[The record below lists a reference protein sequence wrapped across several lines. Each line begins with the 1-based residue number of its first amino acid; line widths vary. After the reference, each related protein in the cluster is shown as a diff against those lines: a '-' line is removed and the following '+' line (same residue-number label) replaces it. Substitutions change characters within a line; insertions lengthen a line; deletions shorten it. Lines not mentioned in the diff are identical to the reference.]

1 MAQSRPC
8 SGLRATL
15 VTVNGHRSE
24 SCAIGAALSDSAAG
38 SAPGSM
44 SDSVAAPGRDRR
56 RLASRVAPGST
67 AVLTMEL
74 QRGVVGPHAMMG
86 ALADQVAAAG
96 TIRAAAAVCE
106 AARAAGARVVHCVVE
121 TRPDGA
127 GGAVNCRI
135 LGLVDKLRR
144 EQGVA
149 PTEVGSDG
157 ARLVPEL
164 GEDPR
169 DLVVSRWHGLTPFTS
184 TSLDQ
189 TLRNLG
195 VRTVV
200 ATGVSVN
207 VGILGL
213 CLSAVDLGYQVV
225 LVRDAVAGVPA
236 GYSESVIENS
246 LAMVATVVTA
256 AELLEAWAAP

>member
-1 MAQSRPC
+1 MVTA
-8 SGLRATL
+8 SGRGPEAL
-15 VTVNGHRSE
+15 
-24 SCAIGAALSDSAAG
+24 AALVDPA
-38 SAPGSM
+38 
-44 SDSVAAPGRDRR
+44 
-56 RLASRVAPGST
+56 ST

-74 QRGVVGPHAMMG
+74 QRGVVGPGAMMQ
-86 ALADQVAAAG
+86 ALAEQVAATG
-96 TIRAAAAVCE
+96 TVRAAAAVCD
-106 AARAAGARVVHCVVE
+106 AARDAGAPVVHCVVH
-121 TRPDGA
+121 TRADGA

-135 LGLVDKLRR
+135 LGLADKLRR
-144 EQGVA
+144 EQGIA
-149 PTEVGSDG
+149 PTLVGSRG

-169 DLVVSRWHGLTPFTS
+169 DLIAVRGHGLTPFTS

-195 VRTVV
+195 VTTVV

-207 VGILGL
+207 VGIMGL

-236 GYSESVIENS
+236 DYADAVIEHT
-246 LAMVATVVTA
+246 LAMVATVVTSS
-256 AELLEAWAAP
+256 ELLEAWAST

>member
-1 MAQSRPC
+1 MD
-8 SGLRATL
+8 RATA
-15 VTVNGHRSE
+15 SE
-24 SCAIGAALSDSAAG
+24 R
-38 SAPGSM
+38 
-44 SDSVAAPGRDRR
+44 GRDR
-56 RLASRVAPGST
+56 LAALVDPAST

-74 QRGVVGPHAMMG
+74 QRGVVGPDAAME
-86 ALADQVAAAG
+86 ALAQQVAASG
-96 TIRAAAAVCE
+96 TVEAAATVCD
-106 AARAAGARVVHCVVE
+106 AARTAGARVVHCVVE
-121 TRPDGA
+121 NRPDGA
-127 GGAVNCRI
+127 GGAVNCLI
-135 LGLVDKLRR
+135 LGLADRVRR
-144 EQGVA
+144 ERGVS
-149 PTEVGSDG
+149 PTEAGSDG

-164 GEDPR
+164 GNDPR

-207 VGILGL
+207 VGVLGL

-236 GYSESVIENS
+236 GYADSVIEHS
-246 LAMVATVVTA
+246 LAMVATVTTSA
-256 AELLEAWAAP
+256 DLLQAWASA

>member
-1 MAQSRPC
+1 MVDA
-8 SGLRATL
+8 SGRGGRL
-15 VTVNGHRSE
+15 
-24 SCAIGAALSDSAAG
+24 AALVD
-38 SAPGSM
+38 P
-44 SDSVAAPGRDRR
+44 V
-56 RLASRVAPGST
+56 ST

-74 QRGVVGPHAMMG
+74 QRGVVGPGAMMPV
-86 ALADQVAAAG
+86 LAEQVAASGA
-96 TIRAAAAVCE
+96 IAAAASVCE
-106 AARAAGARVVHCVVE
+106 AARALGARVVHCTME

-127 GGAVNCRI
+127 GGTVNCRI
-135 LGLVDKLRR
+135 LGLADRMRR
-144 EQGVA
+144 DGSS
-149 PTEVGSDG
+149 PTESGTEG

-184 TSLDQ
+184 TPLDQ

-195 VRTVV
+195 VATVV

-207 VGILGL
+207 VGIVGL

-236 GYSESVIENS
+236 AYAESVIDNT

-256 AELLEAWAAP
+256 SELLAAWQRL

>member
-1 MAQSRPC
+1 MAGA
-8 SGLRATL
+8 SGRGGRL
-15 VTVNGHRSE
+15 
-24 SCAIGAALSDSAAG
+24 AALVD
-38 SAPGSM
+38 
-44 SDSVAAPGRDRR
+44 
-56 RLASRVAPGST
+56 PGST

-74 QRGVVGPHAMMG
+74 QRGVVGPGAMMA
-86 ALADQVAAAG
+86 ALAEQVAATG
-96 TIRAAAAVCE
+96 TIAAAASVCD
-106 AARAAGARVVHCVVE
+106 AARAVGARVVHCTME

-135 LGLVDKLRR
+135 LGLADRRRR
-144 EQGVA
+144 EGA
-149 PTEVGSDG
+149 SPTESGTEG

-184 TSLDQ
+184 TALDQ

-195 VRTVV
+195 VATVV

-207 VGILGL
+207 VGIAGL

-236 GYSESVIENS
+236 AYAESVIDNT

-256 AELLEAWAAP
+256 SELLAAWQRL

>member
-1 MAQSRPC
+1 MTDAST
-8 SGLRATL
+8 A
-15 VTVNGHRSE
+15 
-24 SCAIGAALSDSAAG
+24 SD
-38 SAPGSM
+38 
-44 SDSVAAPGRDRR
+44 RDRQ
-56 RLASRVAPGST
+56 RLASLVAPGST

-74 QRGVVGPHAMMG
+74 QRGVVGPGAAMG
-86 ALADQVAAAG
+86 ALAEQAAAAG
-96 TIRAAAAVCE
+96 TVEAAAAVCA
-106 AARAAGARVVHCVVE
+106 AARTAGARVVHCVVE

-135 LGLVDKLRR
+135 LGLADRIRR
-144 EQGVA
+144 ETGA
-149 PTEVGSDG
+149 SPTDAGSDG

-164 GEDPR
+164 GDDPR
-169 DLVVSRWHGLTPFTS
+169 DLVVSRGHGLTPFTS

-195 VRTVV
+195 VTTVV

-207 VGILGL
+207 VGVLGL

-236 GYSESVIENS
+236 HYADAVIEHS
-246 LAMVATVVTA
+246 LAMLATVTTSA
-256 AELLEAWAAP
+256 QLLEAWAGG

>member
-1 MAQSRPC
+1 MEDRETA
-8 SGLRATL
+8 
-15 VTVNGHRSE
+15 SE
-24 SCAIGAALSDSAAG
+24 RERERLAALVD
-38 SAPGSM
+38 PGT
-44 SDSVAAPGRDRR
+44 
-56 RLASRVAPGST
+56 T

-74 QRGVVGPHAMMG
+74 QRGVVGPDAAMG
-86 ALADQVAAAG
+86 ALAEQVAAAG
-96 TIRAAAAVCE
+96 TVQAAAAVCD

-121 TRPDGA
+121 SRPDGA
-127 GGAVNCRI
+127 GGAVNCLI
-135 LGLVDKLRR
+135 LGLADRVRR
-144 EQGVA
+144 ERGA
-149 PTEVGSDG
+149 SPTEAGSDG

-164 GEDPR
+164 GDDPR

-184 TSLDQ
+184 TALDQ

-207 VGILGL
+207 VGVLGL

-236 GYSESVIENS
+236 DYADSVIEHS
-246 LAMVATVVTA
+246 LAMVATVTTS
-256 AELLEAWAAP
+256 AELIEAWASA

>member
-1 MAQSRPC
+1 MAAS
-8 SGLRATL
+8 SGP
-15 VTVNGHRSE
+15 
-24 SCAIGAALSDSAAG
+24 D
-38 SAPGSM
+38 
-44 SDSVAAPGRDRR
+44 R
-56 RLASRVAPGST
+56 RLASLVDPGST

-74 QRGVVGPHAMMG
+74 QRGVVGADAMMP
-86 ALADQVAAAG
+86 ALAEQVAASGAVE
-96 TIRAAAAVCE
+96 AAAAVCE
-106 AARAAGARVVHCVVE
+106 AARAAGARVVHCTME

-127 GGAVNCRI
+127 GGSVNCRI
-135 LGLVDKLRR
+135 LGLADRLRR
-144 EQGVA
+144 EGAA
-149 PTEVGSDG
+149 PTESGTEG

-164 GEDPR
+164 GEDPG
-169 DLVVSRWHGLTPFTS
+169 DLVVARGHGLTPFTA

-195 VRTVV
+195 VTTVV

-236 GYSESVIENS
+236 VYAESVIDNT
-246 LAMVATVVTA
+246 LAMVATVVTSA
-256 AELLEAWAAP
+256 GLLEAWSAP

>member
-1 MAQSRPC
+1 MTAA
-8 SGLRATL
+8 SGRGVEAL
-15 VTVNGHRSE
+15 
-24 SCAIGAALSDSAAG
+24 AALIDPA
-38 SAPGSM
+38 
-44 SDSVAAPGRDRR
+44 
-56 RLASRVAPGST
+56 ST

-74 QRGVVGPHAMMG
+74 QRGVVGPDAMMQ
-86 ALADQVAAAG
+86 ALAGQVAAAG
-96 TIRAAAAVCE
+96 TVRAAADVCD
-106 AARAAGARVVHCVVE
+106 AARDAGARVVHCVVH
-121 TRPDGA
+121 TRADGA

-135 LGLVDKLRR
+135 LGLADKLRR
-144 EQGVA
+144 EQGIA
-149 PTEVGSDG
+149 PTLAGSDG

-169 DLVVSRWHGLTPFTS
+169 DLVAVRGHGLTPFTA

-195 VRTVV
+195 VTTVV

-207 VGILGL
+207 VGVMGL

-236 GYSESVIENS
+236 AYAESVIEHS
-246 LAMVATVVTA
+246 LSMVATVVTA
-256 AELLEAWAAP
+256 SELLEAWAKHHTRR